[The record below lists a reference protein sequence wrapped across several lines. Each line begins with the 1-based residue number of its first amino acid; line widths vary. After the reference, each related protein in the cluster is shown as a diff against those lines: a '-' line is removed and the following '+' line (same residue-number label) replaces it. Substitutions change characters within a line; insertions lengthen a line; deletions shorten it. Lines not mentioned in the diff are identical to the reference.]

1 MVIEED
7 VLPDR
12 REKVSKWLVQ
22 SGCVYMMAW
31 GKDCNLWDDSVDWA
45 NIEQFQYNEIPDE
58 SFVMTTWHEDETL
71 KDVFWFAKN
80 VAYHGEYEFL
90 NTLILHFSKTRKEIS
105 FKTEFEKS

>member
-1 MVIEED
+1 
-7 VLPDR
+7 
-12 REKVSKWLVQ
+12 
-22 SGCVYMMAW
+22 MMAW